1 MSPTKSP
8 VNVLAEKDRN
18 VTVQGQQQQQQQ
30 AQDGLPN
37 KPEMK
42 SLEHHRQVLQSKI
55 QEGYA
60 PSPLP
65 ATTTTT
71 NTTTTTSCKS
81 LFANPDLLPR
91 HSQTQVYIS
100 PSDNI
105 MSPCTAKLNALR
117 GKQVCRYVTNLP

>member
-71 NTTTTTSCKS
+71 TSCKS

-117 GKQVCRYVTNLP
+117 GKQVCRYVTKLP